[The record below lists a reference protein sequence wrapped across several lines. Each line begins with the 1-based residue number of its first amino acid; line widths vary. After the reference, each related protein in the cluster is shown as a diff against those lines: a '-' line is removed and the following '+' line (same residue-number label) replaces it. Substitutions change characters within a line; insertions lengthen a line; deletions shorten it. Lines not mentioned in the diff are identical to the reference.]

1 MLENERY
8 GEAMEVL
15 RFLLKCGGQNE
26 RHYEE
31 WNSLL
36 DWLEVAFPEQAVP
49 RSVNEAEP
57 EEDDPDEAD
66 MARQMVRDKVAQDAG
81 YADKSLASVMNGPL
95 TEQTILALE
104 QLAYLDRPEIDAIL
118 VEWSH
123 DTPLHPQFRVANARR
138 RGMEGHVSLH
148 RGQEAVEIEI
158 DTVPWT
164 REVSRMPLREFWSA
178 LPIRLRFMNRHCFI
192 LHRNYGLSSSWRFTA
207 PKITIPCWMKKNPRL
222 TYGRSLCM
230 TSCRRV

>member
-36 DWLEVAFPEQAVP
+36 DWLEGAFPEQAVP

-57 EEDDPDEAD
+57 GEDDPDEAD

-81 YADKSLASVMNGPL
+81 YADKLLASVMNGPL

-104 QLAYLDRPEIDAIL
+104 QLAYLDRRRSTL
-118 VEWSH
+118 FWLSGH
-123 DTPLHPQFRVANARR
+123 DTPLHPAISGLQTLRR
-138 RGMEGHVSLH
+138 RGWKGM
-148 RGQEAVEIEI
+148 
-158 DTVPWT
+158 
-164 REVSRMPLREFWSA
+164 
-178 LPIRLRFMNRHCFI
+178 
-192 LHRNYGLSSSWRFTA
+192 
-207 PKITIPCWMKKNPRL
+207 
-222 TYGRSLCM
+222 
-230 TSCRRV
+230 